1 MERCSIIPAARLVIV
16 VVLSVVKMVCVVL
29 PLLRLRRSAETMD
42 EQRKNAL
49 REILYAFR
57 SPLVVMSDPADRDK
71 LKALAV
77 EHNLTALD
85 LIEFIESYRVYA
97 LSSK

>member
-29 PLLRLRRSAETMD
+29 PLLRLRRSAEIMD

-49 REILYAFR
+49 REVLYALR
-57 SPLVVMSDPADRDK
+57 NPLVVMSVPDRERV
-71 LKALAV
+71 KALAM

-85 LIEFIESYRVYA
+85 LIEFTHYRA
-97 LSSK
+97 SRT